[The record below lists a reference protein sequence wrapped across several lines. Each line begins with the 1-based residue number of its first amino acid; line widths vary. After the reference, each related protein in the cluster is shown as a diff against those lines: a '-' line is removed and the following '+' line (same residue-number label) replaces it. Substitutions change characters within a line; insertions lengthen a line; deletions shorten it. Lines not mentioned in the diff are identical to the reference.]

1 LASAATIT
9 DAAVDAG
16 LLAFEA
22 GTRALTA
29 LPRRL
34 LLRIGSAL
42 GDLLYATWATRRRY
56 VLNNLV
62 LAFGA
67 EKPPAELIAIAR
79 ASYRH
84 FGQGLLE
91 VIASMHT
98 SPACIDRIVRV
109 QDRRHVEAAFARG
122 KGVVVIS
129 AHIGNWEICAC
140 KQGVFPRVV
149 SALARPPRN
158 ARVARFMLRT
168 RRFPDVRVIPT
179 GATFRALREML
190 LAGEGVIFLLDINAG
205 KQGTFVE
212 FFGRFA
218 STHRGPA
225 GLALET
231 GAEIIIATARRCP
244 DSTHMWSYLQPFT
257 LVRTG
262 DRERDLL
269 RNTAAITKIIE
280 QEIRK
285 RPDQYYWFHRRWKQ
299 RPEWEMRP
307 SPTRTELGSGPE
319 GP

>member
-1 LASAATIT
+1 MTTTL
-9 DAAVDAG
+9 DPR
-16 LLAFEA
+16 LLAA
-22 GTRALTA
+22 GASLRALAA

-34 LLRIGSAL
+34 LLLAGSRL
-42 GDLLYATWATRRRY
+42 GDLAYLAWGTMRRR
-56 VLNNLV
+56 VLSNIR
-62 LAFGA
+62 LAFGT
-67 EKPPAELIAIAR
+67 EKSAAELAGIAR

-84 FGQGLLE
+84 FGQAVLE
-91 VIASMHT
+91 VIASMRT

-109 QDRRHVEAAFARG
+109 EDRHHIEAAFARG
-122 KGVVVIS
+122 KGVIVIS

-140 KQGVFPRVV
+140 KQCVFPRVV

-168 RRFPDVRVIPT
+168 RRFPDVRIIPT
-179 GATFRALREML
+179 GATFRALRELL

-225 GLALET
+225 ALALDT
-231 GAEIIIATARRCP
+231 GAEIIVATARRCP
-244 DSTHMWSYLQPFT
+244 DATHVWSYSQPFIP
-257 LVRTG
+257 VRTG
-262 DRERDLL
+262 DRERDVL

-285 RPDQYYWFHRRWKQ
+285 RPEQYYWFHRRWKQ
-299 RPEWEMRP
+299 RPPWEI
-307 SPTRTELGSGPE
+307 TEVQ
-319 GP
+319 